1 MFRRHLVAALT
12 FAAIAT
18 SLVGCSKKSTSSLA
32 PIDLSPP
39 ATPSNIHGFTDA
51 SISRDWVMWD
61 ASASANVGSYEIY
74 MGASAPGELVAT
86 VDANTNSFMLP
97 LNGTPVTEYYRVRA
111 VSINNV
117 PSAFTSSLS
126 LDRAVWDGQVGPNTG
141 GNKGFDSGN

>member
-86 VDANTNSFMLP
+86 VDANTSSYMLP
-97 LNGTPVTEYYRVRA
+97 LSGQAVTEYYRVRA

-117 PSAFTSSLS
+117 PSAFTSNLS
-126 LDRAVWDGQVGPNTG
+126 LDRTVWDGAVGPNTG

>member
-39 ATPSNIHGFTDA
+39 ATPTNIHAFTDA

-61 ASASANVGSYEIY
+61 ASASANVSAYEIY
-74 MGASAPGELVAT
+74 AGVSAPGELVAT
-86 VDANTNSFMLP
+86 VDANTTSLMLP
-97 LNGTPVTEYYRVRA
+97 LNGAPLTEYYRVRA
-111 VSINNV
+111 VSNNNV
-117 PSAFTSSLS
+117 PSAFTSMLTF
-126 LDRAVWDGQVGPNTG
+126 DRSVWDGGVGPNTG
-141 GNKGFDSGN
+141 GGKQQDTGF